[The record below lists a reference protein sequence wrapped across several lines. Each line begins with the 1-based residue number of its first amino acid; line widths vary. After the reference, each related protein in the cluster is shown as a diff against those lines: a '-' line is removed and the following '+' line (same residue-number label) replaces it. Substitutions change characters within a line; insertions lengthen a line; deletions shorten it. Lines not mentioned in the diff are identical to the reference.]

1 MSDFVRIAFAYA
13 PPWSRDELAALWA
26 YDAALGRTVATT
38 SVLMIGQMRLTWWYD
53 RLSELETAN
62 VPAEP
67 LIAALHEV
75 TKTHDVTG
83 PMLAALVEGWEALLE
98 PVPLTADTL
107 RSFAVM
113 RGDRLFDLSSRIL
126 GGTMNAGVGAG
137 WALIDLATHISD
149 RPTGE
154 LAWKMAGEFFETAD
168 LRVPKP
174 LRILARVARAQA
186 NQPFAMLSRPVSR
199 WTMLRAVL

>member
-67 LIAALHEV
+67 LIAALHKV

-107 RSFAVM
+107 
-113 RGDRLFDLSSRIL
+113 D
-126 GGTMNAGVGAG
+126 AGAGAG